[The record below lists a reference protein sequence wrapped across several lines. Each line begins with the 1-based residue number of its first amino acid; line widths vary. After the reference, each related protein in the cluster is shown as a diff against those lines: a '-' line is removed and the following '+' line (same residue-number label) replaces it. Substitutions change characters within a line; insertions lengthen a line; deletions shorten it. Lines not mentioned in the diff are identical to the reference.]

1 MDSADTET
9 VRGLPLREQRI
20 RIQQLEKESEHNAA
34 REILEND
41 HKLPR
46 DAKTLGNYLLDRG
59 PALQNIVEKQQRR
72 LCTLVEQ
79 HNGLQYTLRLRESQL
94 LEMENTMK
102 SLERHSNPDPKKR
115 HYDQSVR
122 LLENCLE
129 KMSMK
134 ITEAEHIQ
142 NTYIR
147 VEEHIHREVREMPQV
162 LDKLQST
169 VMRGQTELSEVAQ
182 ISQSALAA
190 VESTKGMLVQ
200 LERQL
205 MTERQVIDGKLNT
218 KHLEKERGVEGRLE
232 REEGDRRISRA
243 SNRSKDQKKSI
254 MPKEDLTDTID
265 PVGVRVAQK
274 SPTPTNTQQ
283 SHMKMAKEMDDLK
296 EALGCTDLQ
305 ELESRLVSQTATQQ
319 QLHTQMKQCEERAAQ
334 KQEELAALELQY
346 AQIKFN
352 PGPGCER

>member
-1 MDSADTET
+1 
-9 VRGLPLREQRI
+9 
-20 RIQQLEKESEHNAA
+20 
-34 REILEND
+34 
-41 HKLPR
+41 
-46 DAKTLGNYLLDRG
+46 
-59 PALQNIVEKQQRR
+59 
-72 LCTLVEQ
+72 
-79 HNGLQYTLRLRESQL
+79 
-94 LEMENTMK
+94 
-102 SLERHSNPDPKKR
+102 
-115 HYDQSVR
+115 
-122 LLENCLE
+122 
-129 KMSMK
+129 MSMK

-243 SNRSKDQKKSI
+243 SNRSKDQVKKVNQ
-254 MPKEDLTDTID
+254 PKEDLTDTID

-283 SHMKMAKEMDDLK
+283 SHMKMVKEMDDLK

-352 PGPGCER
+352 PGPGCERYEQMQAELCAELEQERLRCREWEAKLRKARAVQQGWSRGQQPLLPHHLPATTAQGGVTELHT